1 MHVRLR
7 DANCASESSFG
18 QLAVVNAIHD
28 VGEQLKLRL
37 AEGQVGVSSYF
48 KLK

>member
-1 MHVRLR
+1 MGVRLR
-7 DANCASESSFG
+7 DANEASESSFG
-18 QLAVVNAIHD
+18 ELAIVNAIHD
-28 VGEQLKLRL
+28 VGEQLELRL

>member
-1 MHVRLR
+1 MGMRLR
-7 DANCASESSFG
+7 DANEASEFSFC
-18 QLAVVNAIHD
+18 QLAIVNAIHD
-28 VGEQLKLRL
+28 VGEQLELRR